1 MMRAARNRYCSALL
15 CCFGVTLI
23 ARAGNVKRIEQD
35 DPSVKYAGQWFP
47 NFASGNS
54 GGSATLSNSDCS
66 TGGFAPGSCPY
77 ATATLTFTGSGITWV
92 GIKDACNGLA
102 LVTLDG
108 VQNTVDTYGPTTLYQ
123 QPIFTAR
130 GLDGGKHTLTI
141 QPLHVRDGNTVCGS
155 YVFIDAFDVD
165 NGNSTKDPNLAGP
178 GLVQQSD
185 STITY
190 SGTWFL
196 VNNSAMSGGSAV
208 EATDF
213 ASSVTIGFFGSG
225 IQWIGYQ
232 DQYSGIA
239 NVYIDGAKV
248 ATIDTYSAVA
258 KAQSVIYS
266 ATNLENGAHTITIE
280 ATGTHDANSTE
291 SSVWVDAFNI
301 TGK

>member
-1 MMRAARNRYCSALL
+1 MMRVKGNRYWCALI
-15 CCFGVTLI
+15 CCFGVSV
-23 ARAGNVKRIEQD
+23 AAHGGNVKRTEQD
-35 DPSVKYAGQWFP
+35 DPSVKYTGQWFTSSQSP
-47 NFASGNS
+47 DS
-54 GGSATLSNSDCS
+54 GGSATLSNSDCA
-66 TGGFAPGSCPY
+66 TGGVAPSGCPY
-77 ATATLTFTGSGITWV
+77 ASATLTFTGSGITWLGV
-92 GIKDACNGLA
+92 KDACNGLA

-108 VQNTVDTYGPTTLYQ
+108 TQATVDTYASTTLYQ

-130 GLDGGKHTLTI
+130 GLDGGKHTLTV
-141 QPLHVRDGNTVCGS
+141 QPMHQRDGNTVCGS
-155 YVFIDAFDVD
+155 YVYIDAFDID
-165 NGNSTKDPNLAGP
+165 NGNSTNDPNLAGP

-196 VNNSAMSGGSAV
+196 VNNGAMSGGSAV
-208 EATDF
+208 EATDL
-213 ASSVTIGFFGSG
+213 ASSVTIGFSGSG

-248 ATIDTYSAVA
+248 ATIDTYSAVT
-258 KAQSVIYS
+258 KAQSVIYN
-266 ATNLENGAHTITIE
+266 AANLGNGAHSMTIE
-280 ATGTHDANSTE
+280 ATGTHDASSTE